1 MSGRRCRAATSVATL
16 LALLAPPVGAQWLPP
31 APPPVPLESRPQD
44 CVARF
49 GNPGCAARLYGQL
62 LCSVVGDAIP
72 VSKLQMQLD
81 RLYQQAGIDFSGITA
96 AQVED
101 LALAQHVPVLCPSRS
116 RQIRD
121 LFAPLASSPAG

>member
-1 MSGRRCRAATSVATL
+1 MSGRNCRAASSVATL

-31 APPPVPLESRPQD
+31 APPPVLIEPTPQD
-44 CVARF
+44 CVARL

-62 LCSVVGDAIP
+62 LCSAVGGAIP
-72 VSKLQMQLD
+72 VSRLQMQLD
-81 RLYQQAGIDFSGITA
+81 RRYQQAGIDFSGITA
-96 AQVED
+96 AQIED
-101 LALAQHVPVLCPSRS
+101 LALAEHVPMLCPTRS